1 MKLSE
6 FYKIENPN
14 NLEVIQ
20 FSNYDDKIV
29 IQVQRIKPYNG
40 MIKCESVAEWYSNY
54 YTKGKVYE
62 VKNGRFYDDKNIAV
76 PACSDHYILEF
87 DDINVFTS
95 GVKFS
100 EYKENENA

>member
-6 FYKIENPN
+6 FCKIENPN

-29 IQVQRIKPYNG
+29 IQVQRIKPYSG
-40 MIKCESVAEWYSNY
+40 MIKCESVAEWQSNY
-54 YTKGKVYE
+54 YTEGKVYE

-76 PACSDHYILEF
+76 PANCENVILEF
-87 DDINVFTS
+87 NDIAKYVS
-95 GVKFS
+95 GAKFI
-100 EYKENENA
+100 EYKETENA